1 MSLQVLDAA
10 AMDAVAGGIL
20 PLIGTTIVVT
30 LTGLA
35 TNAAVDAA
43 IRSYER
49 LSPGGADDTT
59 WANTGLVGMGA

>member
-20 PLIGTTIVVT
+20 PLIGTTVV
-30 LTGLA
+30 A
-35 TNAAVDAA
+35 TVVSMATTAAVTGA
-43 IRSYER
+43 IRSFER
-49 LSPGGADDTT
+49 LQPGGADDTT

>member
-1 MSLQVLDAA
+1 
-10 AMDAVAGGIL
+10 MDSVAGGIP